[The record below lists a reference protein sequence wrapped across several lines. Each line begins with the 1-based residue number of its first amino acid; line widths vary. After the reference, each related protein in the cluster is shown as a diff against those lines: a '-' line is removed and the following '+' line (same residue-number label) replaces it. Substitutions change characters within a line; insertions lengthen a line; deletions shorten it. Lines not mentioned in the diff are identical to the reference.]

1 MPRKVSLREILAHG
15 TREKLDEGI
24 VVFFP
29 ASSSLTAQDMVE
41 LHLHGSTAVMKAVLS
56 SLSRMDGFRPAEP
69 GEFTKLAFDNGRMDL
84 TEVEGLRDLIES
96 ETELQRKLAIH
107 QAGGHMREAYEAMR
121 SKIISA
127 MSVLE
132 AIIDFGE
139 DESIDEQHYY
149 PAREKIVQLRELI
162 TRQLEQAD
170 RGEIVRNGARLAIFG
185 APNAGKSSFLNWL
198 AQREASI
205 VTAHPGTTRD
215 VIELSLD
222 FHGYPLIVSDT
233 AGLRATDNE
242 IESIG
247 VERAKASV
255 RSSQLKLC
263 MIALPEAI
271 AAVASG
277 KSVLDPQTAELVDD
291 STIFVFNKIDAAD
304 VPPDALQDLF
314 AQVKEQAKAS
324 GQALPISVKDRQ
336 GLDKLSQLLKMRLE
350 KTFAVMGGETVLITR
365 QRHRHHLEECLQCL
379 DSFLSIDPS
388 VDLVGAAEELRY
400 AAEALGKVTGQVRVD
415 DILDELF
422 SSFCIGK

>member
-1 MPRKVSLREILAHG
+1 MRLLTLRACSSPCIKNGLLTSPSSTAPWCRWPDRGDGRRRHVHATSSRSSSGLPTLAATIFAPATPPGKSAISIVRVSGPGVSQVWQHTKSKRFPTRSAWPPVPRKVSLREILAHG

-222 FHGYPLIVSDT
+222 FHGY
-233 AGLRATDNE
+233 
-242 IESIG
+242 
-247 VERAKASV
+247 
-255 RSSQLKLC
+255 
-263 MIALPEAI
+263 
-271 AAVASG
+271 
-277 KSVLDPQTAELVDD
+277 
-291 STIFVFNKIDAAD
+291 
-304 VPPDALQDLF
+304 
-314 AQVKEQAKAS
+314 
-324 GQALPISVKDRQ
+324 
-336 GLDKLSQLLKMRLE
+336 
-350 KTFAVMGGETVLITR
+350 
-365 QRHRHHLEECLQCL
+365 
-379 DSFLSIDPS
+379 
-388 VDLVGAAEELRY
+388 
-400 AAEALGKVTGQVRVD
+400 
-415 DILDELF
+415 
-422 SSFCIGK
+422 